1 MRPRTPPSP
10 VRPVDPVTPLTPASP
25 KLGGFPDASLP
36 RADGRVALV
45 TGANRGLG
53 RAVALGLA
61 RLGARVLVGARERAA
76 GDAVVSAIRAEDLLA
91 ETLVLDIS
99 DEQHLERA
107 SGALGSID
115 VLVNNAAILPDQGV
129 PGLEVPLAMLRRTFE
144 VNTVGAIALVQRVAP
159 GMRAR
164 GYGRIVNVSSDWG
177 SLAMMA
183 SHQLAY
189 RVSKAAL
196 NAATRVL
203 ADELRGFG
211 VLVNAVHPGWVRT
224 DMGGVGAQ
232 REPEA
237 AADTVLWLATLPAD
251 GPTDGFFNDRRAHA
265 W

>member
-1 MRPRTPPSP
+1 VTRPR
-10 VRPVDPVTPLTPASP
+10 PAA
-25 KLGGFPDASLP
+25 GGFPDPSLP

-61 RLGARVLVGARERAA
+61 RLGARVLVGSRERGA
-76 GDAVVSAIRAEDLLA
+76 GDAVVAALRAEGLA
-91 ETLVLDIS
+91 ADTLVLDVA
-99 DEQHLERA
+99 DEASIERA
-107 SGALGSID
+107 AGALESIA
-115 VLVNNAAILPDQGV
+115 VLVNNAAILSDQGV
-129 PGLEVPLAMLRRTFE
+129 PGLDVPLATMRRTLE

-164 GYGRIVNVSSDWG
+164 GYGRVVNVSSDWG

-203 ADELRGFG
+203 ADELRGSG

-224 DMGGVGAQ
+224 DMGGAGA
-232 REPEA
+232 RLAPEA

-251 GPTDGFFNDRRAHA
+251 GPTDGFFREREPHP

>member
-1 MRPRTPPSP
+1 MIRLRPTP
-10 VRPVDPVTPLTPASP
+10 
-25 KLGGFPDASLP
+25 GGFPDPSLP

-76 GDAVVSAIRAEDLLA
+76 GEVVVAALRAEGLAA
-91 ETLVLDIS
+91 ETLVLDVA
-99 DEQHLERA
+99 DEAGIARA
-107 SGALGSID
+107 ARPLASVD
-115 VLVNNAAILPDQGV
+115 VLVNNAAILSDQGV
-129 PGLEVPLAMLRRTFE
+129 PGLEVTSATLRRTFE
-144 VNTVGAIALVQRVAP
+144 VNTLGAVALVQRVAP

-189 RVSKAAL
+189 RMSKAAL

-203 ADELRGFG
+203 ADELRGSG
-211 VLVNAVHPGWVRT
+211 VLMNAVHPGWVRT
-224 DMGGVGAQ
+224 DMGGADA
-232 REPEA
+232 RLEPEA

-251 GPTDGFFNDRRAHA
+251 GPTDGFFRERRPHP

>member
-1 MRPRTPPSP
+1 MP
-10 VRPVDPVTPLTPASP
+10 
-25 KLGGFPDASLP
+25 GGFPDPSLP

-53 RAVALGLA
+53 RAVAVGLA

-76 GDAVVSAIRAEDLLA
+76 GDRVAAALRAEGLAA
-91 ETLVLDIS
+91 ETLVLDVA
-99 DEQHLERA
+99 DEAGLARA
-107 SGALGSID
+107 AGALASVD
-115 VLVNNAAILPDQGV
+115 VLVNNAAILTDEGV
-129 PGLEVPLAMLRRTFE
+129 PGLEVSPATLRRTFE
-144 VNTVGAIALVQRVAP
+144 VNTLGAIALVQRVAP
-159 GMRAR
+159 GMRTR

-189 RVSKAAL
+189 RMSKAAL

-203 ADELRGFG
+203 ADELRGSG

-224 DMGGVGAQ
+224 DMGGADA
-232 REPEA
+232 RLEPEA
-237 AADTVLWLATLPAD
+237 AADTLLWLATLPGD
-251 GPTDGFFNDRRAHA
+251 GPTDGFFRERRPHP

>member
-1 MRPRTPPSP
+1 MP
-10 VRPVDPVTPLTPASP
+10 
-25 KLGGFPDASLP
+25 GGFPDASLP

-76 GDAVVSAIRAEDLLA
+76 GDRVAEALRAEGLAA
-91 ETLVLDIS
+91 ETLVLDVA
-99 DEQHLERA
+99 DEAGVARA
-107 SGALGSID
+107 AGVLASVDL
-115 VLVNNAAILPDQGV
+115 LVNNAAILTDEGV
-129 PGLEVPLAMLRRTFE
+129 PGLEVSPATLRRTFE
-144 VNTVGAIALVQRVAP
+144 VNTLGAIALVQRVAP

-164 GYGRIVNVSSDWG
+164 RYGRIVNVSSDWG

-189 RVSKAAL
+189 RMSKAAL
-196 NAATRVL
+196 NTATRVL
-203 ADELRGFG
+203 ADELRGSG
-211 VLVNAVHPGWVRT
+211 VLLNAVHPGWVRT
-224 DMGGVGAQ
+224 DMGGADA
-232 REPEA
+232 RLEPET

-251 GPTDGFFNDRRAHA
+251 GPTDGFFRERRPHP

>member
-1 MRPRTPPSP
+1 LRPTP
-10 VRPVDPVTPLTPASP
+10 
-25 KLGGFPDASLP
+25 GGFPDPSLP

-76 GDAVVSAIRAEDLLA
+76 GELVVAALRAEGLAA
-91 ETLVLDIS
+91 ETLVLDVA
-99 DEQHLERA
+99 DEAGIARA
-107 SGALGSID
+107 ATALASVD
-115 VLVNNAAILPDQGV
+115 VLVNNAAILSDQGV
-129 PGLEVPLAMLRRTFE
+129 PGLEVTPATLRRTFE
-144 VNTVGAIALVQRVAP
+144 VNTLGAIALVQRVAP

-189 RVSKAAL
+189 RMSKAAL

-203 ADELRGFG
+203 ADELRGSG
-211 VLVNAVHPGWVRT
+211 VLMNAVHPGWVRT
-224 DMGGVGAQ
+224 DMGGADAQ
-232 REPEA
+232 LEPEA

-251 GPTDGFFNDRRAHA
+251 GPTDGFFHERRPHP

>member
-1 MRPRTPPSP
+1 MAQATESF
-10 VRPVDPVTPLTPASP
+10 PA
-25 KLGGFPDASLP
+25 FPDATLP
-36 RADGRVALV
+36 RASGQQALV

-61 RLGARVLVGARERAA
+61 RLGAHVLVGARERAA
-76 GDAVVSAIRAEDLLA
+76 ADVVVAMLRAEGLSAAPL
-91 ETLVLDIS
+91 ELDIADCDS
-99 DEQHLERA
+99 IERA
-107 SGALGSID
+107 RAVLASVT

-129 PGLEVPLAMLRRTFE
+129 PGLEVPLATLRRAFE

-196 NAATRVL
+196 NAATRVV
-203 ADELRGFG
+203 ADELRGSG
-211 VLVNAVHPGWVRT
+211 VLVNTMHPGWVRT
-224 DMGGVGAQ
+224 DMGGPQAL
-232 REPEA
+232 RTPEA

-251 GPTDGFFNDRRAHA
+251 GPTDGFFKDRQPHA